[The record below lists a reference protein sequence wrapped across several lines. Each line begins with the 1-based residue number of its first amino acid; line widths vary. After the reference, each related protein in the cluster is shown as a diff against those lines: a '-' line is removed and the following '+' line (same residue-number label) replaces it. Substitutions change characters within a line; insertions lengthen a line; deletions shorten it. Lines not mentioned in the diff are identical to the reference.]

1 MGYLQTMDYGHC
13 ETSKKW
19 SEKSSAAAPALIGAA
34 AGIFLGDMMHRGARR
49 PVAAS
54 LFCLGLAAVAPAVAE
69 VVKKKVAGPNTRRG
83 VQRTLESIRD
93 GGLPAADVDVYNEEI
108 GI

>member
-1 MGYLQTMDYGHC
+1 MDYGHC
-13 ETSKKW
+13 DTSKKW
-19 SEKSSAAAPALIGAA
+19 SDKSCSAAPALIGAA

-54 LFCLGLAAVAPAVAE
+54 LFCLGLAAVAPAVAD
-69 VVKKKVAGPNTRRG
+69 VVKRKVAGPNTRRG
-83 VQRTLESIRD
+83 NLRTLETIRD
-93 GGLPAADVDVYNEEI
+93 GGLPAAEVDIYSEEI

>member
-1 MGYLQTMDYGHC
+1 MDYGQS
-13 ETSKKW
+13 ENSKNW
-19 SEKSSAAAPALIGAA
+19 VDKSSAAAPALFGVA

-54 LFCLGLAAVAPAVAE
+54 LFCLGLAAIAPCVAD
-69 VVKKKVAGPNTRRG
+69 VVKKKVAGPSTRRG
-83 VQRTLESIRD
+83 SQRTLANIRD
-93 GGLPAADVDVYNEEI
+93 GAAISDVDIYSDEI

>member
-1 MGYLQTMDYGHC
+1 MDYGQS

-19 SEKSSAAAPALIGAA
+19 VEKSSAAAPALFGAA

-54 LFCLGLAAVAPAVAE
+54 LFCLGLAAIAPCVADAV
-69 VVKKKVAGPNTRRG
+69 KQKVAGPSTRRG
-83 VQRTLESIRD
+83 SQRTLASIRD
-93 GGLPAADVDVYNEEI
+93 GASIPADDVDVYSEEI

>member
-1 MGYLQTMDYGHC
+1 MDYGQC

-19 SEKSSAAAPALIGAA
+19 VDKSSAAAPALFGAA
-34 AGIFLGDMMHRGARR
+34 VGVVLGDMMHRGARR

-54 LFCLGLAAVAPAVAE
+54 LFCLGLAAIAPCVADA
-69 VVKKKVAGPNTRRG
+69 VKKKVAGPKTRRG
-83 VQRTLESIRD
+83 SQRTLANIRD
-93 GGLPAADVDVYNEEI
+93 GAAIPDVDIYSDEI

>member
-1 MGYLQTMDYGHC
+1 MEYGHC
-13 ETSKKW
+13 ETSKNW
-19 SEKSSAAAPALIGAA
+19 AEKSSAAAPALLGAA

-54 LFCLGLAAVAPAVAE
+54 LFCLGVAAVAPCVAE
-69 VVKKKVAGPNTRRG
+69 AIKQKVAGPTTRRG
-83 VQRTLESIRD
+83 SQRTLANIRD
-93 GGLPAADVDVYNEEI
+93 GAAIPADDVDVYGEEI

>member
-1 MGYLQTMDYGHC
+1 MDYGHS

-19 SEKSSAAAPALIGAA
+19 SDKSSAAAPALIGAA
-34 AGIFLGDMMHRGARR
+34 AGIVLGDMMHRGARR

-54 LFCLGLAAVAPAVAE
+54 LFCLGLAAVAPAVADI
-69 VVKKKVAGPNTRRG
+69 VRQKVAGPNTRRG
-83 VQRTLESIRD
+83 NQRTLESIRD
-93 GGLPAADVDVYNEEI
+93 GGLPAADVDIYSEEI